1 MFSWGEDSSH
11 GFGLR
16 TKDGSKINIKNNIH
30 FLDLRSK
37 LQSLSAGHRVAAFVR
52 QDGKVSAIRM
62 TENRDGHRIAGKLK
76 SVRCKE
82 RIRTVS
88 CGDEQVTLLSEDGNV
103 LFMDTGY
110 TPRPLE
116 IPCNRQV
123 FEVACGHRHSLA
135 ITQDSC
141 VYAWG
146 DNSNGQLGLGNN
158 EPGSS
163 SPRRIESLSRLPLA
177 QITAGGDHSFV
188 WLNGQTVIGW
198 GRNTSGQLGLGD
210 TTDRNVPTQV
220 LFIDMKKTVFIAC
233 GKDHTAILT
242 KDGTVFTFGCGQY
255 GQLGHNSLMDELKPR
270 VVEELLGTDVT
281 QIACGRHHT
290 LVFSGSSKNIFSFG
304 NGEQG
309 QLGNG
314 ANMNQSMPLRVQL
327 TMTDGNADQEI
338 GKVYAGGNNSFTM
351 TTFAQ
356 ELKMELNDISD
367 RQTSSK
373 HSGLNLSLA
382 RLAFKKIANK
392 KKWLDEV
399 RVAVLDSLLPHLN
412 ECPAGLEELRVFIL
426 LTELLSV
433 LGKRLPDVELTC
445 AIAAAILR
453 LHPEK
458 LQVLGDWWST
468 MKPTS
473 KVDHVQVWKQALSF
487 ILTTDPLNARN
498 TGVKDLLKML
508 QHLYKVNHKTNESH
522 RITESAFCVEEIT
535 HHLLEDIMLWFTWAN
550 KQDVEMMPVIF
561 CRYPFVMNL
570 KCKIGI
576 FEMNA
581 LLTKVQHQAPRRS
594 WMRFF
599 MWTPQPSTPNF
610 ELRLKRASLA
620 KDTFTQLASADHGSF
635 KKPLRVYFDEDS
647 EPTLVYRRDFFL
659 HLFKELMSLDSE
671 MFMYND
677 AKTLAWFPSQPK
689 LAEDRYF
696 QLGVLCGLA
705 LYNQNIVNL
714 SFPLALFK
722 KLLNI
727 EVTLEDLRDF
737 SPVLGESLRYI
748 LDDYTYED
756 IENLDMVFSV
766 IWDGIEVELDP
777 HNPGKMVTNE
787 NKKEFVDLYVK
798 YIFNK
803 SVERVF
809 EKFQQ
814 GFFKVCDQH
823 VVQLFQP
830 EELRGLMVGK
840 ENYDW
845 GKLKQNTSYEG
856 IYHVSHPNIVTF
868 WKVFDELTEDQKK
881 AFLLFLTGCDRVPI
895 LGMDH
900 IRMRVRDL
908 YNSSQQHFPEAHT
921 CFSILELPLYSSKD
935 TLQARLTEAISNNRG
950 FSQE

>member
-1 MFSWGEDSSH
+1 
-11 GFGLR
+11 
-16 TKDGSKINIKNNIH
+16 
-30 FLDLRSK
+30 
-37 LQSLSAGHRVAAFVR
+37 
-52 QDGKVSAIRM
+52 M
-62 TENRDGHRIAGKLK
+62 TENQDGQRRTGKLK
-76 SVRCKE
+76 AVSCKE
-82 RIRTVS
+82 KIRTVS
-88 CGDEQVTLLSEDGNV
+88 CCDKTVLLLSEDGKV

-116 IPCNRQV
+116 IPSKRQV
-123 FEVACGHRHSLA
+123 SQVACGHKHSLV
-135 ITQDSC
+135 ITQAVC
-141 VYAWG
+141 MH
-146 DNSNGQLGLGNN
+146 GNN

-198 GRNTSGQLGLGD
+198 GKNTSGQLGLGD

-233 GKDHTAILT
+233 GKDHTVILT

-255 GQLGHNSLMDELKPR
+255 GQLGHNSLMDDLQPR
-270 VVEELLGTDVT
+270 VVEELLGTKVT
-281 QIACGRHHT
+281 QIACGGHHT
-290 LVFSGSSKNIFSFG
+290 LVFSGSSKNIYSFG

-314 ANMNQSMPLRVQL
+314 ANMNQSVPSPVQL
-327 TMTDGNADQEI
+327 TRDH
-338 GKVYAGGNNSFTM
+338 
-351 TTFAQ
+351 
-356 ELKMELNDISD
+356 SD
-367 RQTSSK
+367 
-373 HSGLNLSLA
+373 
-382 RLAFKKIANK
+382 FKK
-392 KKWLDEV
+392 
-399 RVAVLDSLLPHLN
+399 LL
-412 ECPAGLEELRVFIL
+412 V
-426 LTELLSV
+426 
-433 LGKRLPDVELTC
+433 
-445 AIAAAILR
+445 
-453 LHPEK
+453 
-458 LQVLGDWWST
+458 
-468 MKPTS
+468 
-473 KVDHVQVWKQALSF
+473 
-487 ILTTDPLNARN
+487 
-498 TGVKDLLKML
+498 
-508 QHLYKVNHKTNESH
+508 VN
-522 RITESAFCVEEIT
+522 
-535 HHLLEDIMLWFTWAN
+535 
-550 KQDVEMMPVIF
+550 
-561 CRYPFVMNL
+561 
-570 KCKIGI
+570 
-576 FEMNA
+576 
-581 LLTKVQHQAPRRS
+581 
-594 WMRFF
+594 
-599 MWTPQPSTPNF
+599 
-610 ELRLKRASLA
+610 
-620 KDTFTQLASADHGSF
+620 
-635 KKPLRVYFDEDS
+635 FDEDPKLS
-647 EPTLVYRRDFFL
+647 HVYRRDFLL
-659 HLFKELMSLDSE
+659 HLFKELMSPDSN

-677 AKTLAWFPSQPK
+677 TKTLAWFPYKPK

-696 QLGVLCGLA
+696 QLGILCGLA
-705 LYNQNIVNL
+705 LYNHNIVNL

-748 LDDYTYED
+748 LEDYTYDD
-756 IENLDMVFSV
+756 IDKNLIVDFLIS
-766 IWDGIEVELDP
+766 WDGIDVELDP
-777 HNPGKMVTNE
+777 HNPGKLVTHE
-787 NKKEFVDLYVK
+787 NKKEFVDLYVN

-814 GFFKVCDQH
+814 GFFKVCDQD

-881 AFLLFLTGCDRVPI
+881 AFILFLTGCDRVPI

-908 YNSSQQHFPEAHT
+908 YNSSQQHFPEALT
-921 CFSILELPLYSSKD
+921 CHSILELPQYSSKD